1 MGCPPKFCTNN
12 AELIGGAVSS
22 VALPVFAKQFE
33 TNGVATNGT
42 DPVAYFKMS
51 KPVQG
56 SADHAFNWNGVTWHF
71 ASCENQQ
78 IFERNPY
85 NMRTNNGGHCAYAM
99 SKEYIA
105 PTVLQVWTIYEDRLY
120 LNFSLRARELWLQD
134 VPGNI
139 ALGDANW
146 PKLKD

>member
-1 MGCPPKFCTNN
+1 M
-12 AELIGGAVSS
+12 
-22 VALPVFAKQFE
+22 
-33 TNGVATNGT
+33 
-42 DPVAYFKMS
+42 AYFTMS
-51 KPVQG
+51 KPLQG

-71 ASCENQQ
+71 ASGENRQM
-78 IFERNPY
+78 FERDPEKY
-85 NMRTNNGGHCAYAM
+85 APQYSGHCAYAM
-99 SKEYIA
+99 SKGYIA
-105 PTVLQVWTIYEDRLY
+105 PTVPEAWTIYEDRLY